1 MEKLSAAK
9 LGAMLGLSA
18 QEMNVLLKE
27 EGFIKGEPG
36 NYSPTDKGKEYSD
49 ELSDDNGYGGYCAR
63 WWSWLVWP
71 QTILDEIDTSD
82 ERLSQIREK
91 TVEERRERK
100 AAAEAEADERF
111 RQFCAEKEAN
121 TEETENFSAGKVLLA
136 MGAAALAA
144 LGIAI
149 FRK

>member
-1 MEKLSAAK
+1 MKKLSATE
-9 LGAMLGLSA
+9 LGALLGLTA

-27 EGFIKGEPG
+27 EGFIKGDPG

-71 QTILDEIDTSD
+71 KSILDEMDNSD
-82 ERLSQIREK
+82 ERLSKIREQ
-91 TVEERRERK
+91 TAEERRERK

-111 RQFCAEKEAN
+111 RQFCAEKEGN
-121 TEETENFSAGKVLLA
+121 TEEAESSSIGKVLLA
-136 MGAAALAA
+136 LGVAGLFA
-144 LGIAI
+144 LGATL
-149 FRK
+149 FRE